1 MRDLLEYVVRSLVDD
16 PSGVSVKESRS
27 GNTVI
32 FELHV
37 APEDAGRV
45 IGKNGRVANSIRS
58 LLRVAA
64 AKEGMRVQLDIL

>member
-1 MRDLLEYVVRSLVDD
+1 MRDLVEYIVRSLVDD
-16 PSGVSVKESRS
+16 PSRVSVKESRS
-27 GNTVI
+27 GDTVI

-45 IGKNGRVANSIRS
+45 IGKNWRVANSIRS

-64 AKEGMRVQLDIL
+64 AKEGKRVQLDIL

>member
-1 MRDLLEYVVRSLVDD
+1 MRDLLEYVAHSLVDE
-16 PSGVSVKESRS
+16 PARVSVRESRS
-27 GNTVI
+27 GATVI